1 MRNVL
6 INTLLAT
13 LCILIIG
20 AVTVYVIT
28 YVNKEIDNSNQS
40 KQEKPISYP
49 EEIQA
54 VRAGDTLYVSSV
66 SDSIYIGFKP
76 LNK

>member
-1 MRNVL
+1 MKQQF
-6 INTLLAT
+6 INNLFIIFYTV
-13 LCILIIG
+13 CILYIVSLI
-20 AVTVYVIT
+20 AFYINV
-28 YVNKEIDNSNQS
+28 EINES
-40 KQEKPISYP
+40 KSKPISYP

>member
-1 MRNVL
+1 MKNVL

-13 LCILIIG
+13 ICILTVG
-20 AVTVYVIT
+20 SVTVYLITVI
-28 YVNKEIDNSNQS
+28 IDQP
-40 KQEKPISYP
+40 KQEKSISYP

>member
-1 MRNVL
+1 MKQQFINNVIIIL
-6 INTLLAT
+6 TILWTLYVV
-13 LCILIIG
+13 IHI
-20 AVTVYVIT
+20 VTYVIN
-28 YVNKEIDNSNQS
+28 VINKSET
-40 KQEKPISYP
+40 KPISYP

>member
-6 INTLLAT
+6 INILLAT
-13 LCILIIG
+13 LCILTVGYTTVFVI
-20 AVTVYVIT
+20 AVINADQYH
-28 YVNKEIDNSNQS
+28 SQP
-40 KQEKPISYP
+40 KQEKAISYP

-66 SDSIYIGFKP
+66 SDSIYIGFKH
-76 LNK
+76 K

>member
-1 MRNVL
+1 MAKDITTPVFIGTILAIFVL
-6 INTLLAT
+6 CGLTLMS
-13 LCILIIG
+13 IE
-20 AVTVYVIT
+20 Y
-28 YVNKEIDNSNQS
+28 NSS
-40 KQEKPISYP
+40 KPISYP

>member
-1 MRNVL
+1 MRS
-6 INTLLAT
+6 I
-13 LCILIIG
+13 IIFIIG
-20 AVTVYVIT
+20 SLFGWYVLFPFF
-28 YVNKEIDNSNQS
+28 DNY
-40 KQEKPISYP
+40 KTKPISYP

>member
-1 MRNVL
+1 MRNFVL
-6 INTLLAT
+6 FTVGLLFGFCVLAPFLDDDET
-13 LCILIIG
+13 I
-20 AVTVYVIT
+20 
-28 YVNKEIDNSNQS
+28 
-40 KQEKPISYP
+40 PISYP

>member
-1 MRNVL
+1 MKNVL

-13 LCILIIG
+13 ICILTPVSVAVYLITVIID
-20 AVTVYVIT
+20 
-28 YVNKEIDNSNQS
+28 KP
-40 KQEKPISYP
+40 KQEKAISYP

-66 SDSIYIGFKP
+66 SDSIYIGFKH
-76 LNK
+76 K

>member
-6 INTLLAT
+6 INILLAT
-13 LCILIIG
+13 ACISSVACL
-20 AVTVYVIT
+20 AVYAILVMNLT
-28 YVNKEIDNSNQS
+28 QLQFQL
-40 KQEKPISYP
+40 KQDIPISYP

-66 SDSIYIGFKP
+66 SDSIYIGFKH
-76 LNK
+76 K